1 MNGEQKQINW
11 QLLLGNKYAISVT
24 EALKAMTA
32 MSKTT
37 YFYYYSDPVMC
48 VCVQERYFNMEVYKM

>member
-24 EALKAMTA
+24 EVLKAMTA
-32 MSKTT
+32 MCKTA
-37 YFYYYSDPVMC
+37 YYSDPVMC
-48 VCVQERYFNMEVYKM
+48 VCIQERYFNVDVF